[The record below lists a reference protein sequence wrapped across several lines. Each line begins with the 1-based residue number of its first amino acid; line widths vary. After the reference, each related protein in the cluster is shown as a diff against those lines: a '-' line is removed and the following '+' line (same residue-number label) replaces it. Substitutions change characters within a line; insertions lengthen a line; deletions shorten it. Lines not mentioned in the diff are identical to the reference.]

1 MPFLLPVHQVS
12 SDGKFLAIDLL
23 ARFGNIEILAKE
35 LHRIHVQLGSE
46 VIQRTHGK
54 DRSLRMIR
62 RTPRSPRS
70 DVVANGGVLL
80 ALVGNGKDVRN
91 GRHSTAAGAAGAPGI
106 RLPRDKHAVF
116 FRAYFNAS
124 ICRRACAGGFELRI
138 ALEHDANR
146 LASGLLRYLCS
157 KDPPAIWRK
166 LAAETS
172 AHVILVDMDVGGGNF
187 QGLGH
192 LPGNTRDVLSGN
204 VGEQVILIGPLGN
217 GSVTFQAA
225 MRYDRNAVKTL
236 RNNFGVCESLVGISQ
251 SLSSSFLIVGF
262 SLAGSFRMEGCGAQ
276 RIQHGIARAL

>member
-35 LHRIHVQLGSE
+35 LHRVHVQLGSE

-54 DRSLRMIR
+54 DRSLRMVR
-62 RTPRSPRS
+62 RTPRSSWS

-80 ALVGNGKDVRN
+80 ALVGNGKHIRN
-91 GRHSTAAGAAGAPGI
+91 GRHSTTAGAAGAPGI
-106 RLPRDKHAVF
+106 RLPRDKRAVF
-116 FRAYFNAS
+116 FRSYFDAG
-124 ICRRACAGGFELRI
+124 ICRGTGAGGFELCI

-146 LASGLLRYLCS
+146 FASGLFRYFCS
-157 KDPPAIWRK
+157 EDTPAIWRK
-166 LAAETS
+166 LAAETP

-187 QGLGH
+187 QGFGH
-192 LPGNTRDVLSGN
+192 LPRNAGNVLSGN

-225 MRYDRNAVKTL
+225 MRYDRNTVETL
-236 RNNFGVCESLVGISQ
+236 RNNFGVCESLVRISQ
-251 SLSSSFLIVGF
+251 SLSSSFLIIGF
-262 SLAGSFRMEGCGAQ
+262 SLAGSFRMQGCGAQ